1 MENGYDLITGVT
13 NFAMSFGISLILLF
27 VFKILF
33 AFVTPH
39 DEWKLIKEDKNAA
52 AAIGFGGAVVGFALA
67 LAGAV
72 SNSGGILDFAIW
84 GGIALIAQLLAFAIV
99 RFAFMP
105 KIVKR
110 IEDNEISAGV
120 ILAST
125 NIAVGL
131 LNAASM
137 TY

>member
-1 MENGYDLITGVT
+1 MENGYDLIAGVT
-13 NFAMSFGISLILLF
+13 NFAISFGISLVLLV
-27 VFKILF
+27 VFKVLF

-39 DEWKLIKEDKNAA
+39 DEWKLIKEDQNTAA
-52 AAIGFGGAVVGFALA
+52 AVGFGGAVIGFAIA

-72 SNSGGILDFAIW
+72 SNSGGIVDFAIW
-84 GGIALIAQLLAFAIV
+84 GSIALVAQLLAFAIV
-99 RFAFMP
+99 RFVFMP
-105 KIVKR
+105 KVVQR

-120 ILAST
+120 ILAAT